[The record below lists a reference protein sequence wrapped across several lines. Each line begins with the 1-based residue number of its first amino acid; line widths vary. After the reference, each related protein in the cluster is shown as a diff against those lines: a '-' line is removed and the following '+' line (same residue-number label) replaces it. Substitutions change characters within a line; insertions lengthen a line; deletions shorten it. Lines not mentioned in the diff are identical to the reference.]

1 MFQFVYL
8 VPVVIYYLVVLNIC
22 SSLYISFHILP
33 GGLFVPVCIYSSCCY
48 ILPGGFKHLFQIVYI
63 YITWCHWF
71 KLLFIYLP
79 GGFKH
84 LFQFVYLVPV
94 VIYYLVVLNI
104 CSSLYILPGFE
115 TCCYILPGGFKHLFQ
130 IVYIVPVVI
139 YYLVFL
145 NIGSSLY
152 I

>member
-8 VPVVIYYLVVLNIC
+8 VPVVIYCLVVLNIC
-22 SSLYISFHILP
+22 SSLYISFLLLYITWLFGTFVPVCIYSSCCYILP
-33 GGLFVPVCIYSSCCY
+33 GGFKHLFQFVYIFPVVIYYLVVLNTCSSLYIYFLLLYITWWFETFVPVCIYSSCCY

-63 YITWCHWF
+63 V
-71 KLLFIYLP
+71 P
-79 GGFKH
+79 G
-84 LFQFVYLVPV
+84 
-94 VIYYLVVLNI
+94 
-104 CSSLYILPGFE
+104 
-115 TCCYILPGGFKHLFQ
+115 
-130 IVYIVPVVI
+130 VI

>member
-1 MFQFVYL
+1 MFHYVYL

-22 SSLYISFHILP
+22 SSQFVYI
-33 GGLFVPVCIYSSCCY
+33 VPVVIYYLVVLNIGSNFIFISCCY
-48 ILPGGFKHLFQIVYI
+48 ILPGGFKHLFQFVYI
-63 YITWCHWF
+63 F
-71 KLLFIYLP
+71 
-79 GGFKH
+79 
-84 LFQFVYLVPV
+84 PV
-94 VIYYLVVLNI
+94 FIYYLVVLNT
-104 CSSLYILPGFE
+104 CSSLYIYFLLLYNTWWFE
-115 TCCYILPGGFKHLFQ
+115 TFVPVCIYSSCCYILPGGFKHLFQ